1 MTNSPDE
8 IRANIER
15 TRGNLSGDVDAL
27 ADKVRPS
34 SIAHRQV
41 GKVRGALGS
50 VRERVMGAA
59 TDVTDRVGDTASGV
73 GGSVAGA
80 PRAALD
86 KAEGHPV
93 AVGLIAFGVGLLV
106 SSLIPAS
113 TKERELAGTIK
124 DTVQPQLTEAAK
136 QVADNLREPAQDAV
150 AAVKDSATEAVDT
163 VKSEASDAREN
174 VTQSA
179 SDAALEVRSDASGNP

>member
-15 TRGNLSGDVDAL
+15 TRGDLSGDVDAL

-59 TDVTDRVGDTASGV
+59 SDVTDRASSTASDLGE
-73 GGSVAGA
+73 SVAGA
-80 PRAALD
+80 PRAVVD
-86 KAEGHPV
+86 KAEGHPI

-124 DTVQPQLTEAAK
+124 DTVQPQLADAAK
-136 QVADNLREPAQDAV
+136 QVAGNLREPAQEAV
-150 AAVKDSATEAVDT
+150 AAVKDSATEAVDN
-163 VKSEASDAREN
+163 VKSEASDARDD
-174 VTQSA
+174 VTGSA
-179 SDAALEVRSDASGNP
+179 SDAASEVRSNAANDQ